1 MLVSPF
7 KQTGVRGMVVS
18 NGLLLTQW
26 HVCHIKP
33 LPASSYICEQRWLLP
48 GWSPVSQ
55 GQHWLTVTNTL
66 AYRTV
71 ASIAEAQSFIIPAKD

>member
-1 MLVSPF
+1 MCKLLHVSKPF
-7 KQTGVRGMVVS
+7 QVNRGERGVVS
-18 NGLLLTQW
+18 NSLLLIQW
-26 HVCHIKP
+26 RVCHIKP

-55 GQHWLTVTNTL
+55 GQHWLTVTNTR

-71 ASIAEAQSFIIPAKD
+71 ASIAEA